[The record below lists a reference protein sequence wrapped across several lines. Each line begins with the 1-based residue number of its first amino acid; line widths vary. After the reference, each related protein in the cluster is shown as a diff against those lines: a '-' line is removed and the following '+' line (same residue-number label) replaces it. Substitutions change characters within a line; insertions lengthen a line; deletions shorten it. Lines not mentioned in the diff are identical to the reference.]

1 MRDRAAVNGKA
12 MRTLGVLY
20 PNVIDIGCFSH
31 MLDLVGDNFKTPS
44 LWSTG
49 WSFTSIATKQDW
61 FGEKRGGVSGSVK
74 NRLCFR
80 GEMFQVS
87 WKCRCCPQEP
97 CKAQMSPWEWS
108 NQSPDWTF
116 CHNRCWW
123 IFRQGYYTL
132 EGDGPLALTC
142 YNVLSTVINPGSTL
156 ANTHAIACQLAFP
169 LHSLLVLT
177 HH

>member
-1 MRDRAAVNGKA
+1 MRDRGAVNGKA

-74 NRLCFR
+74 NRLCFC
-80 GEMFQVS
+80 GEMFRFFFES
-87 WKCRCCPQEP
+87 ADAAPKSRARLKCLLESHLTNLLIELNC
-97 CKAQMSPWEWS
+97 
-108 NQSPDWTF
+108 

-123 IFRQGYYTL
+123 IFCQGLLHLRRWWPSCTYLLQCSVHRQQSRFNTGQH
-132 EGDGPLALTC
+132 TC
-142 YNVLSTVINPGSTL
+142 YCLPVS
-156 ANTHAIACQLAFP
+156 FP
-169 LHSLLVLT
+169 NA
-177 HH
+177 